1 MERELLC
8 EGCYAMSVRVAAS
21 CGGGRVSTLQ
31 TWERPMG
38 VANLATNREQEENPY
53 QYVSFAHMHLYLNDA
68 MKSSR

>member
-1 MERELLC
+1 
-8 EGCYAMSVRVAAS
+8 MSVRVAAS
-21 CGGGRVSTLQ
+21 CGGGCVSTLQ

-53 QYVSFAHMHLYLNDA
+53 EYQYVSFAHMHLYLNDA